1 MQDSQIIRT
10 EYSDVMKK
18 SYIDYAMSVIIARA
32 LPDVRDGLKPVQR
45 RTLYDMYELGIRYDR
60 PYRKCARIVGD
71 TMGKYHP
78 HGDSSIYEALVVMA
92 QDFKKG
98 MTLVDG
104 HGNFGSIEGD
114 GAAAMRYTEARLEKL
129 TQEVFLG
136 DLDKDIV
143 DFMPNFDETEKEPS
157 VLPVRIPNLLV
168 NGAEG
173 IAVGMATSIPTHNLG
188 EVIDA
193 VKAYMKNDEISTK
206 QLMRYIK
213 GPDFPTGGIV
223 INKDDLADIYETGTG
238 KIKLR
243 GKVEVEELKGG
254 RQRLVI
260 TEIPYTMIGAGIGKF
275 LNDVVAL
282 VESKKTSDI
291 TDISNQSSKEGIRIV
306 IELKKGADVE
316 NLTNMLY
323 KKTRL
328 EDTFGVNMLAVAD
341 GRPETMGLKKIIEH
355 HVDFQFELATRKYQT
370 LLKKEQD
377 KKEIQEGLIKAC
389 DVIDLIIE
397 ILRGSQ
403 SVKDAKECLTKGV
416 TENIK
421 FKSGISKKM
430 AAMLRFTERQATAIL
445 EMRLYRLIGLE
456 IEALMQEHEETLK
469 NIARYEDIL
478 NNYDSMAEVIVED
491 LDKIK
496 AEYGKK
502 RRTVIEN
509 GEEAVY
515 EEHKIEEQDVIF
527 LMDRFGYARTIDVST
542 YERNKDAADTENK
555 VVIACKNTGK
565 ICLFTNTGKMHQIKV
580 LDLPFGKFRDKG
592 VPVDNVSNF
601 DSTGEDAVYLCD
613 AEQMRYAKLLFAT
626 RQGMIKKV
634 EGTEFQVAKRTIAAT
649 KLQAGDE
656 VVTVQV
662 ITDNQNVVLQTREGY
677 FLRFA
682 ADEVSEKKKGAIGVR
697 GIRLK
702 KKDELE
708 HAYLFEE
715 GTETKV
721 TYGEKEV
728 SLNRLKMAKR
738 DGNGTKTEDK
748 AEGKAERRVP
758 DDTGHC
764 S

>member
-45 RTLYDMYELGIRYDR
+45 RTLYDMHELGIRYDR

-129 TQEVFLG
+129 TQEVFLS

-143 DFMPNFDETEKEPS
+143 DFVPNFDETEKEPS

-206 QLMRYIK
+206 QLMRYVK

-223 INKDDLADIYETGTG
+223 INKDELPDIYESGTG

-243 GKVEVEELKGG
+243 GKVEIEEMKGG
-254 RQRLVI
+254 RKRLVI

-275 LNDVVAL
+275 LNDVIGL

-291 TDISNQSSKEGIRIV
+291 TDVSNQSSKEGIRIV

-328 EDTFGVNMLAVAD
+328 EDTFGVNMLAVAN
-341 GRPETMGLKKIIEH
+341 GRPETMGLKQIIEH
-355 HVDFQFELATRKYQT
+355 HVDFQFELATRKYKT

-421 FKSGISKKM
+421 FKSGISRKM

-456 IEALMQEHEETLK
+456 IEALVKEHEETLK

-478 NNYDSMAEVIVED
+478 NNYDSMAEVIIQD

-496 AEYGKK
+496 EEFGRK

-515 EEHKIEEQDVIF
+515 EEKKIEEMPVMF

-542 YERNKDAADTENK
+542 YERNKEAADSENR
-555 VVIACKNTGK
+555 IIISCKNTGK

-601 DSTGEDAVYLCD
+601 DSTKEEAVYLCD

-626 RQGMIKKV
+626 KQGMVKKV
-634 EGTEFQVAKRTIAAT
+634 DGAEFQVAKRTIAAT
-649 KLQAGDE
+649 KLQEDDQ
-656 VVTVQV
+656 VVSVQV

-677 FLRFA
+677 FLRFMA
-682 ADEVSEKKKGAIGVR
+682 EEVSEKKKGAIGVR

-708 HAYLFEE
+708 HVYLFEE
-715 GTETKV
+715 GTEAKAK
-721 TYGEKEV
+721 YGEKEV
-728 SLNRLKMAKR
+728 TLNRLKMAKR
-738 DGNGTKTEDK
+738 DGNGTKTR
-748 AEGKAERRVP
+748 G
-758 DDTGHC
+758 
-764 S
+764 

>member
-18 SYIDYAMSVIIARA
+18 SYIDYAMSVIVARA

-45 RTLYDMYELGIRYDR
+45 RTLYDMHELGIRYDR

-98 MTLVDG
+98 MVLVDG

-114 GAAAMRYTEARLEKL
+114 GAAAMRYTEARLAKI
-129 TQEVFLG
+129 TQEAYLG

-143 DFMPNFDETEKEPS
+143 DFVPNFDETEKEPE

-206 QLMRYIK
+206 QLMKYVK

-223 INKDDLADIYETGTG
+223 VNKDDLLDIYETGTG
-238 KIKLR
+238 KIKIR
-243 GKVEVEELKGG
+243 GKVEVEEMKGG
-254 RQRLVI
+254 KKRLVI

-275 LNDVVAL
+275 LNDVCAL

-291 TDISNQSSKEGIRIV
+291 VDISNQSSKEGIRIV
-306 IELKKGADVE
+306 IELKRGADIE

-355 HVDFQFELATRKYQT
+355 HVDFQFEMATRKYKN

-403 SVKDAKECLTKGV
+403 SVKDAKACLTSGI
-416 TENIK
+416 TDNIK
-421 FKSGISKKM
+421 FKSSISKKM

-445 EMRLYRLIGLE
+445 EMRLYKLIGLE
-456 IEALMQEHEETLK
+456 IEALMKEHDETLK
-469 NIARYEDIL
+469 KIARYEDIL
-478 NNYDSMAEVIVED
+478 NNYDSMAEVIIAD
-491 LDKIK
+491 LEQLK
-496 AEYGKK
+496 AEFSRK
-502 RRTVIEN
+502 RRTQIEN
-509 GEEAVY
+509 AEEAVY
-515 EEHKIEEQDVIF
+515 EENKIEEQEVVF
-527 LMDRFGYARTIDVST
+527 LMDRFGYAKTIDT
-542 YERNKDAADTENK
+542 NAYGRNKEAADTENK
-555 VVIACKNTGK
+555 YVISCMNTGR

-580 LDLPFGKFRDKG
+580 LDLPYGKFRDKG
-592 VPVDNVSNF
+592 LPVDNVSNY
-601 DSTGEDAVYLCD
+601 DSTQEEIVYICD

-626 RQGMIKKV
+626 KQGMIKKV

-649 KLQAGDE
+649 KLQADDE
-656 VVTVQV
+656 VMSVQV
-662 ITDNQNVVLQTREGY
+662 INENQNIVLQTKEGY
-677 FLRFA
+677 FLRFLA
-682 ADEVSEKKKGAIGVR
+682 EEVSEKKKGAIGVR
-697 GIRLK
+697 GIKLQ

-708 HAYLFEE
+708 RVYLFED
-715 GTETKV
+715 GVETKIPYKDREV
-721 TYGEKEV
+721 T
-728 SLNRLKMAKR
+728 LNRLKLAKR
-738 DGNGTKTEDK
+738 DGTGTKNR
-748 AEGKAERRVP
+748 G
-758 DDTGHC
+758 
-764 S
+764 

>member
-18 SYIDYAMSVIIARA
+18 SYIDYAMSVIVARA

-496 AEYGKK
+496 AEYGRK

-738 DGNGTKTEDK
+738 DGNGTKTR
-748 AEGKAERRVP
+748 G
-758 DDTGHC
+758 
-764 S
+764 